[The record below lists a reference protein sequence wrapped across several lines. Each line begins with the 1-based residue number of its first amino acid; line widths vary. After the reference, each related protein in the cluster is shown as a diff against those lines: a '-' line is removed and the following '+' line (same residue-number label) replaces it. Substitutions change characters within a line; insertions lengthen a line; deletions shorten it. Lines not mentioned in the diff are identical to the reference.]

1 MYNNG
6 YAVEVSFDYNEDVDT
21 DIQVT
26 DTVLH
31 DVEDY
36 LEYELQSIFG
46 VSNIKIK
53 VIAKQ

>member
-53 VIAKQ
+53 AIAKQ

>member
-1 MYNNG
+1 VYNNG
-6 YAVEVSFDYNEDVDT
+6 YAVEVSFDYNEDVYT

>member
-6 YAVEVSFDYNEDVDT
+6 YTVEVSFDYNEDVDT